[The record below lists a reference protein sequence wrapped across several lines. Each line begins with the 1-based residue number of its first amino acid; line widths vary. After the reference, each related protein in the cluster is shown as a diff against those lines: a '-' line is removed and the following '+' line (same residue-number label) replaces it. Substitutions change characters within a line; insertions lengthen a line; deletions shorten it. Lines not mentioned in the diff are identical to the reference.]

1 MAKQKTRIN
10 FPKIDSQEHR
20 NLLFVRENIFFSD
33 CPDEDKIIRLQED
46 LYAKFP
52 SVQASRFV
60 AALINSQAS
69 ERKVCLVDHHD
80 GVYRLT
86 SFAFALDRILRDVN
100 REIDW
105 DGLKKHQ
112 IAPLAE
118 LFFKTLDETECYK
131 MRSQA
136 MRCEKKVCGKHPE
149 VDELVCK
156 LNSRFVE
163 ISKNLVEA
171 SQGTE
176 FKKQM
181 NSFMRAYNKNRQSL
195 HDYIHQLFESYS
207 RLLVIRLDLS
217 YKTSGVMEWLGNPLE
232 ESKDSDRRSITVDDV
247 IAHREQ
253 FIEHLREKFGK
264 ALKGY
269 VWKLEY
275 GSRKGYH
282 YHTIVFLDGAKYRE
296 DVTIA
301 KSLGNYW
308 MEQIT
313 GNTGLYFNCNAAKI
327 RYKSCAVGM
336 RSHSDPD
343 LWDGMYRLIDYLT
356 KPDLWVRLHLP
367 DNRRT
372 FGKGGGLPKSTQPKR
387 GRPRQKAST
396 PSPRRLAVKEASDAP
411 QTNLGPTQVPAEV
424 NRAPDAS

>member
-1 MAKQKTRIN
+1 MLSQIKRCEGRIRGG
-10 FPKIDSQEHR
+10 D
-20 NLLFVRENIFFSD
+20 
-33 CPDEDKIIRLQED
+33 PDI
-46 LYAKFP
+46 
-52 SVQASRFV
+52 
-60 AALINSQAS
+60 
-69 ERKVCLVDHHD
+69 
-80 GVYRLT
+80 
-86 SFAFALDRILRDVN
+86 
-100 REIDW
+100 
-105 DGLKKHQ
+105 DGLVS
-112 IAPLAE
+112 E
-118 LFFKTLDETECYK
+118 
-131 MRSQA
+131 
-136 MRCEKKVCGKHPE
+136 
-149 VDELVCK
+149 
-156 LNSRFVE
+156 LNSRFAE
-163 ISKNLVEA
+163 ISKDFVEA
-171 SQGTE
+171 SQRTE
-176 FKKQM
+176 FKRQM
-181 NSFMRAYNKNRQSL
+181 NSYMRAYNKNRQSL

-217 YKTSGVMEWLGNPLE
+217 YKNFRVMDWV
-232 ESKDSDRRSITVDDV
+232 ESILKKPKDLDVKKITVNDV
-247 IAHREQ
+247 VAHREQ

-275 GSRKGYH
+275 GSMKGYH
-282 YHTIVFLDGAKYRE
+282 YHTIVFLDGAQYRE

-313 GNTGLYFNCNAAKI
+313 GNAGLYFNCNAKKI

-343 LWDGMYRLIDYLT
+343 LWEGMYRLIDYLT
-356 KPDLWVRLHLP
+356 KPDLWVRLQLP

-372 FGKGGGLPKSTQPKR
+372 FGKGGGLPKPTQPKR

-411 QTNLGPTQVPAEV
+411 QTTLEPTQVPAEV